1 MSGNN
6 RYKTVNHNHNISADN
21 KLHSINRSI
30 EHSSLTADE
39 RPSSVNESL
48 RYSKQGRKVKKV
60 LEDHKDFM
68 STSIDVPSIELH
80 NQDRSLLRISPAPDS
95 MVYQKAAELIAQNFN
110 KNMGKIAVSKTASN
124 SQKIL
129 RSTSRSGKSKKSKIK
144 SQFKKNASGLDKSLP
159 VKKEQMHRKSKSD
172 AKKMGEDILKNS
184 NNNNHKANSKFRKSN
199 YAEQFFLDKGM
210 AMPKGF
216 DDRESPLGKHQQ
228 YILGHIGQ
236 NWIENINNQIE
247 LNGKNLL
254 DSISKVKQ
262 K

>member
-1 MSGNN
+1 VSGNH
-6 RYKTVNHNHNISADN
+6 RYKAVNHNHNISVDT

-30 EHSSLTADE
+30 EHSSLTANE
-39 RPSSVNESL
+39 RPSSVTESL

-60 LEDHKDFM
+60 HEDSKDFM

-95 MVYQKAAELIAQNFN
+95 MVYQKAAELIAQNFH

-144 SQFKKNASGLDKSLP
+144 TQFKKNASGIDKSLP
-159 VKKEQMHRKSKSD
+159 IKKEQMHRKSKSD
-172 AKKMGEDILKNS
+172 AKKMGEDILRNS
-184 NNNNHKANSKFRKSN
+184 NNNKANSKYRKSN

-210 AMPKGF
+210 VMPKGL
-216 DDRESPLGKHQQ
+216 DDRESPVGQHQQ
-228 YILGHIGQ
+228 YMLGHIGQ

-254 DSISKVKQ
+254 DSISKAKQ